1 VLRVPAHRPPRVLAI
16 VACLTSLT
24 SLAPE
29 AGAQRRP
36 DPPYGVFEAER
47 SVGRDVRLMA
57 ANAAIGGATVG
68 VRQWMRGRPVWPAVR
83 GGLAG
88 GALAYAGKRM
98 AVERWRGAGFAGRE
112 VAAVGHSIV
121 RNASE
126 ERPLLSRLMLPIGP
140 LNLYVRPDSRTWLRA
155 RIDAPSVVAALL
167 LGVTGNQLDGRAS
180 LSAGALVFRMRTV
193 PMRDV
198 AGDCV
203 PGATFG
209 SVIALSD
216 VDGLAT
222 DSRNPIWAHER
233 VHVLQYD
240 QLFTTMGD
248 PVEQWIARRSEGFGR
263 FKRWADFNL
272 SGVVALAPTVM
283 FEDYTPWEQ
292 EARTVTQQTL
302 GDAPVPGLAVLSRM
316 CAGSEY
322 VGINTLGARRGR
334 GIDAR

>member
-1 VLRVPAHRPPRVLAI
+1 MPHIPAHRATHHAIRSALAI
-16 VACLTSLT
+16 AACLATLT
-24 SLAPE
+24 GVAPA

-36 DPPYGVFEAER
+36 ERPYGVFEAER
-47 SVGRDVRLMA
+47 NVGRDVRLLA
-57 ANAAIGGATVG
+57 ANAVIGGATVG
-68 VRQWMRGRPVWPAVR
+68 VRQLLRGRPAWPAVR

-112 VAAVGHSIV
+112 LAAVGHSIV

-126 ERPLLSRLMLPIGP
+126 DRPLLSRLMLPIGP
-140 LNLYVRPDSRTWLRA
+140 LHLYVRPDSRTWLRA
-155 RIDAPSVVAALL
+155 RIDAPSAVAALL
-167 LGVTGNQLDGRAS
+167 LAATGNQLDGPAS
-180 LSAGALVFRMRTV
+180 LSAGALVFRMRSV

-198 AGDCV
+198 AGECI

-248 PVEQWIARRSEGFGR
+248 PAEHWIARRSERFGR
-263 FKRWADFNL
+263 LKRWADFNL

-292 EARTVTQQTL
+292 EARTVTQQTF
-302 GDAPVPGLAVLSRM
+302 GDAPVPGIAVLSTM

-322 VGINTLGARRGR
+322 VGISTLGAR
-334 GIDAR
+334 